1 MKIVKFKDRGLFF
14 VFFFIISI
22 IVLDR
27 VSKEVVWMK
36 YRDLVVWNSGITLG
50 FLTPDSIL
58 SKLLLQL
65 IIIVAVTCFVFWLS
79 GEFRKKVRNYL
90 VILPLG
96 MVVAGGVSNL
106 FDRIFWG
113 SVLDFIPFF
122 TLWTFNVADFS
133 ISAGVVLL
141 VLGKLFYGTKN
152 T

>member
-1 MKIVKFKDRGLFF
+1 MKIVEYKDRGLFF

-27 VSKEVVWMK
+27 VSKEIVWMK

-50 FLTPDSIL
+50 FLTPDSVL

-65 IIIVAVTCFVFWLS
+65 IIIVAVICFVFWLS

-141 VLGKLFYGTKN
+141 IMGKLFYGTKN